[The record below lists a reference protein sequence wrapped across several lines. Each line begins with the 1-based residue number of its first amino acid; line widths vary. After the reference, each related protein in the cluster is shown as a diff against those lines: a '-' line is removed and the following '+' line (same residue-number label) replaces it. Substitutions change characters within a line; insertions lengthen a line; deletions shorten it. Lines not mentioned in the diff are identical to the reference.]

1 MKKSLLA
8 LLVLCF
14 FLSGC
19 TAPILASL
27 DMAVGITQEILD
39 SVEKQNPKLYDKL
52 LHGADIDLPEPVKQ
66 AMGEK

>member
-8 LLVLCF
+8 LLVLF

-19 TAPILASL
+19 AIPLVGL
-27 DMAVGITQEILD
+27 EMAAGITQGILD
-39 SVEKQNPKLYDKL
+39 SVEKQNPKLYNKTMN
-52 LHGADIDLPEPVKQ
+52 GAGIDLPKPVKQ